1 MVPDLLLNLPQHGEK
16 RRVEQNVSVYEAIE
30 DGIIS
35 RLDPLKNGVWCELEL
50 TVILNE
56 NSYGTSAITSIPCFL
71 QWDAI
76 KAESLKTTGWTSG

>member
-35 RLDPLKNGVWCELEL
+35 RLDLLHHSLEERSVVRIG
-50 TVILNE
+50 TNR
-56 NSYGTSAITSIPCFL
+56 NS
-71 QWDAI
+71 Q
-76 KAESLKTTGWTSG
+76 